1 MSPLFPKDIF
11 PTDKGPREQEPEV
24 SAVFRH
30 AALAHGARGGV
41 VNRTRRVVREQALTM
56 REQKSK
62 SRSLWVPLTISSILM
77 VVIGYAIWGMLDGY
91 DLTPNGVPDASDQLM
106 ILLLWSLPVTAAILG
121 LVWFKRTR
129 TRSDSEA

>member
-1 MSPLFPKDIF
+1 MA
-11 PTDKGPREQEPEV
+11 T
-24 SAVFRH
+24 
-30 AALAHGARGGV
+30 GARGVV
-41 VNRTRRVVREQALTM
+41 VNRAHRVVREQALTM

-77 VVIGYAIWGMLDGY
+77 VVICYALWTMLDGY
-91 DLTPNGVPDASDQLM
+91 DLTPNGIPDASDQLM

-121 LVWFKRTR
+121 LVWFKRAR